1 MHTCTHTC
9 THVHTIPPISCVFT
23 YIKDILHY
31 SELFTNCLDMLGSLL
46 HSLPTDFHISL
57 ATGGEEGKKVYTSC
71 IKKLKSELSSAK
83 SACLSEIQQLFPLTQ
98 KSYTVITVKQPPS
111 TQKGH
116 SAGERIKVIWC
127 CHIILFEGAMG
138 ALVRVNLIFS
148 QSLRKVQGKKQI
160 ESERIIV
167 TSKLW
172 VHSHFSSDDM

>member
-1 MHTCTHTC
+1 MHAYTHACTHTH
-9 THVHTIPPISCVFT
+9 THTVPPISCVFKV
-23 YIKDILHY
+23 IILHY

-98 KSYTVITVKQPPS
+98 KSYTVITVKQPPF

-116 SAGERIKVIWC
+116 SAGERIKVIGC
-127 CHIILFEGAMG
+127 CHILFDGAPYCTCELDLLPIFQLEF
-138 ALVRVNLIFS
+138 AWTPFLISTLEF
-148 QSLRKVQGKKQI
+148 
-160 ESERIIV
+160 
-167 TSKLW
+167 T
-172 VHSHFSSDDM
+172 

>member
-23 YIKDILHY
+23 DILHY

-71 IKKLKSELSSAK
+71 IKKLKSELSGAK

-98 KSYTVITVKQPPS
+98 KSYTVITVKQPPF

-116 SAGERIKVIWC
+116 SAGERIKVI
-127 CHIILFEGAMG
+127 
-138 ALVRVNLIFS
+138 
-148 QSLRKVQGKKQI
+148 
-160 ESERIIV
+160 
-167 TSKLW
+167 
-172 VHSHFSSDDM
+172 